1 MEKRADLHIHT
12 KYSDGS
18 FTPEETVQTAKKQG
32 LACISI
38 TDHDS
43 VSGLDEAIATG
54 EALDVEIVPGVEVSA
69 EYNDK
74 EMHILGYCIDRK
86 DDGLLQFLSKIRQD
100 RRGRLFKMVEALNDH
115 GLSMDAEDILNYTGD
130 VSISRLH
137 IAQYMESKG
146 LVSSWREAFK
156 KYIGD
161 TQPCYI
167 SSFRYTPKQVIDAI
181 KNAGGVAVIAH
192 PGFDKLEN
200 VISELIADGIDG
212 IEVYHTEHSVS
223 VSRKYEEYAKE
234 NNLLITGGSD
244 CHGMLKGKLLM
255 GSVSVP
261 YACVEALKKRVSVN
275 N

>member
-18 FTPEETVQTAKKQG
+18 FSPEETVRTAKEQG
-32 LACISI
+32 LSCISI

-43 VSGLDEAIATG
+43 IFGLEKAISIG
-54 EALDVEIVPGVEVSA
+54 EKIGVEVIPGVEVSA
-69 EYNDK
+69 EHNEK
-74 EMHILGYCIDRK
+74 EMHILGYLIDYNNT
-86 DDGLLQFLSKIRQD
+86 GLLDFLSKIRED
-100 RRGRLFKMVEALNDH
+100 RRGRLFKMVESLNTH
-115 GLSMDAEDILNYTGD
+115 GLSMDAEDILEYTGD

-137 IAQYMESKG
+137 IAQYMEAKG
-146 LVSSWREAFK
+146 LVSHWREAFK

-181 KNAGGVAVIAH
+181 KSANGIAVVAH

-200 VISELIADGIDG
+200 ILPSLIKDGIDG
-212 IEVYHTEHSVS
+212 IEVYHTEHNASIS
-223 VSRKYEEYAKE
+223 KKYEEYAKE

-244 CHGMLKGKLLM
+244 CHGTIKGKLLM
-255 GSVSVP
+255 GTVSVP
-261 YACVEALKKRVSVN
+261 YSYVEDLKKFVAIN
-275 N
+275 K